1 MQNVEILIWIIL
13 LFNIDHTNID
23 HNTIILIFLCWIV
36 YQYYY
41 WDQDFWEKYQQLQ
54 ICKWC
59 HSNDRKWRGIEK
71 PLDEGERGKWK
82 TWFKTQHKENQD
94 HDFWSHLIPRQIEGE
109 KVEAMTNFIFLGSK
123 ITVDGGCNNEIK
135 RHLLLGRKTITNLD
149 SVLKSRDITL
159 PTKVCIVKA
168 LVFPVVTYGCERP

>member
-41 WDQDFWEKYQQLQ
+41 WNQDFWEKYQQLQ

-59 HSNDRKWRGIEK
+59 YSNDRKWRGIEK
-71 PLDEGERGKWK
+71 PLNEGERGKWK
-82 TWFKTQHKENQD
+82 TWFKTQHKKYKD
-94 HDFWSHLIPRQIEGE
+94 HDFWSHHPRQIEGE
-109 KVEAMTNFIFLGSK
+109 KVEAVTNFIFLGSK
-123 ITVDGGCNNEIK
+123 ITVDGDWSHEIK
-135 RHLLLGRKTITNLD
+135 RHLLLCRLYWKENHFADKGPYSPSYGFSSSVCMWVGPEGRLST
-149 SVLKSRDITL
+149 
-159 PTKVCIVKA
+159 
-168 LVFPVVTYGCERP
+168 E

>member
-13 LFNIDHTNID
+13 LFNIDHTNMD

-41 WDQDFWEKYQQLQ
+41 WDQDFQEKYQQLQ

-82 TWFKTQHKENQD
+82 IWFKTQHKENQD
-94 HDFWSHLIPRQIEGE
+94 HDFWSHHPKQIEGG
-109 KVEAMTNFIFLGSK
+109 KVEAVTNFIFLGSK
-123 ITVDGGCNNEIK
+123 ITVDGDWSHEIK
-135 RHLLLGRKTITNLD
+135 KHLLLCRE
-149 SVLKSRDITL
+149 
-159 PTKVCIVKA
+159 CIKMYTVH
-168 LVFPVVTYGCERP
+168 